1 MNRDLGIWT
10 NEDCALV
17 LIDYQ
22 RDQLESIRS
31 ETPADPSELHA
42 RWLARAAK
50 AFDVPIVLSTIGVE
64 LGTNSPTHPAI
75 LAELEGIE
83 PIDRSSTNS
92 FESEAFPDAE
102 AATGRRRL
110 IFGALQTEVC
120 LTCIGR

>member
-1 MNRDLGIWT
+1 MI
-10 NEDCALV
+10 AA
-17 LIDYQ
+17 YQ

-50 AFDVPIVLSTIGVE
+50 AFEVPIVLSTIGVE
-64 LGTNSPTHPAI
+64 SGTNDPTVPAI
-75 LAELEGIE
+75 AAELEGIE
-83 PIDRSSTNS
+83 SIDRSSTNS
-92 FESEAFPDAE
+92 FESEALRDAE